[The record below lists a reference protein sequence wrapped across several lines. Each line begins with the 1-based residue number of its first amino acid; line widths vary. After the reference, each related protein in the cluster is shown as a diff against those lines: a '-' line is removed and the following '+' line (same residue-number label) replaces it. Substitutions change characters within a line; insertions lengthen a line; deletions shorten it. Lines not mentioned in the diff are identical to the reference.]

1 MQALN
6 CHPLEISHG
15 TFLPITDLW
24 VTSLNNKYEERTL
37 LQKWGNRS
45 LVPYCFR
52 LCLTQQRW
60 IFIRFLAC
68 VWLWMKW
75 TQVLSSCHIV
85 FVVRSDHFHRK
96 SRTQASLTSDIFI
109 KLLIVQWIC
118 IWYTKNLL
126 SKLLDLIVKNTK
138 NLCKR
143 LIPST
148 FLMYRT
154 VINQHTHV
162 WTYSWIFCIIW
173 QPQNSGCHN
182 LLTSHLMA
190 NYWQRLEWYT
200 Q

>member
-60 IFIRFLAC
+60 IFIRLLAC
-68 VWLWMKW
+68 VVPGLCLALDE
-75 TQVLSSCHIV
+75 VDLSSCHIV

-96 SRTQASLTSDIFI
+96 SRTQASSTSDIFI
-109 KLLIVQWIC
+109 KFLIVQWIC

-143 LIPST
+143 LIPLYIFNVQNCDKPT
-148 FLMYRT
+148 YTCMNIFLNFLYYLKTSEQWMSLL
-154 VINQHTHV
+154 IN
-162 WTYSWIFCIIW
+162 
-173 QPQNSGCHN
+173 
-182 LLTSHLMA
+182 
-190 NYWQRLEWYT
+190 
-200 Q
+200 